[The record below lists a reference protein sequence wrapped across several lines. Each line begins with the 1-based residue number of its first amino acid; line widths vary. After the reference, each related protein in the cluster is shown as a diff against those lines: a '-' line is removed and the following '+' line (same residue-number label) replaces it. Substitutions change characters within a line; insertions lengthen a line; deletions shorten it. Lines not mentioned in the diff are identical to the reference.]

1 MKYRKLA
8 FATSPIALAVVLTS
22 CGGSSVDVM
31 PTDEAPAAA
40 AGASNSTDEID
51 AGTSEESEEIE
62 QVTTLNS
69 VTGRVADGY
78 IRGAT
83 VCVDLNESDSCED
96 DEPTALTGAGG
107 IYDLDIP
114 EGAEDK
120 PIVADISAEAID
132 EDTGEAIGEPL
143 VLVAPAD
150 RPEFVSPITTLIHQ
164 EIQSNPSLSVEDAE
178 ESVKQVLGV
187 EESEISLFD
196 DYVAGSDDAETGED
210 AQRDFSF
217 LHDTA
222 RVVTSMMKD
231 IEREVESAAVDSGID
246 VAGSVDTK
254 RAIREIVRNEV
265 ALLLP
270 AITELVIESYNNS
283 NSELIDGVNEE
294 GASQESGRVEFDPDA
309 LAISLRP
316 DDVSVNVRD
325 RIEAV
330 VERTEVVAAD
340 IEQALGDGVYWL
352 EFDCSDDD
360 VELVPDEAYELS
372 EEYSIDEYH
381 EREVGGVSEELLND
395 DAIDADGTV
404 HSKHEGCGYF
414 YGHVQL
420 NESGDELVSTNY
432 VFDAVSGAWTEEM
445 PSEEDDYYADFS
457 LVDGQWLQTDESGPS
472 GDVEFSDDGVAV
484 VTNSE
489 GVMVLRAASRS
500 LGASSVLSHLRADGA
515 EDVWYSLAQPDDMFV
530 SGSQVNLISVKE
542 SRNSYVMFNTPSW
555 DDEIGACLEYGDNC
569 NVSGLYSEYGFQALS
584 SIAEIQERA
593 ISGVQISQLT
603 DYTGPGGTMTL
614 LMDESNDGTLPTSG
628 IVEWTFGYGHFVD
641 EFDEV
646 NEFDEDYEFVED
658 YKAVMYDVDTAST
671 YYPDECYLPGAPGIP
686 FPEDE
691 FGESEELVTNPDEE
705 LLREEEFGFDVDEM
719 QEEANVQSDDIDTD
733 ADFSS
738 EPYSEIEKELLER
751 ELSENG
757 DEIYPV
763 CVQPGV
769 DYTDVSNGEDSY
781 QTGETKGESRSQ
793 SRWELIEVDGVS
805 MIEVTM
811 PDTSG
816 RFDGDEQQSTLLI
829 ENDGVIRLGARF
841 PSTYVDTVLTYNEAA
856 FTTLRSLIER
866 GPLGTK

>member
-1 MKYRKLA
+1 M
-8 FATSPIALAVVLTS
+8 
-22 CGGSSVDVM
+22 
-31 PTDEAPAAA
+31 
-40 AGASNSTDEID
+40 
-51 AGTSEESEEIE
+51 
-62 QVTTLNS
+62 
-69 VTGRVADGY
+69 
-78 IRGAT
+78 
-83 VCVDLNESDSCED
+83 
-96 DEPTALTGAGG
+96 
-107 IYDLDIP
+107 
-114 EGAEDK
+114 
-120 PIVADISAEAID
+120 
-132 EDTGEAIGEPL
+132 
-143 VLVAPAD
+143 
-150 RPEFVSPITTLIHQ
+150 
-164 EIQSNPSLSVEDAE
+164 
-178 ESVKQVLGV
+178 
-187 EESEISLFD
+187 
-196 DYVAGSDDAETGED
+196 
-210 AQRDFSF
+210 
-217 LHDTA
+217 
-222 RVVTSMMKD
+222 
-231 IEREVESAAVDSGID
+231 
-246 VAGSVDTK
+246 
-254 RAIREIVRNEV
+254 
-265 ALLLP
+265 
-270 AITELVIESYNNS
+270 
-283 NSELIDGVNEE
+283 
-294 GASQESGRVEFDPDA
+294 
-309 LAISLRP
+309 
-316 DDVSVNVRD
+316 
-325 RIEAV
+325 
-330 VERTEVVAAD
+330 
-340 IEQALGDGVYWL
+340 
-352 EFDCSDDD
+352 
-360 VELVPDEAYELS
+360 
-372 EEYSIDEYH
+372 
-381 EREVGGVSEELLND
+381 
-395 DAIDADGTV
+395 
-404 HSKHEGCGYF
+404 
-414 YGHVQL
+414 
-420 NESGDELVSTNY
+420 
-432 VFDAVSGAWTEEM
+432 
-445 PSEEDDYYADFS
+445 
-457 LVDGQWLQTDESGPS
+457 
-472 GDVEFSDDGVAV
+472 AV

-542 SRNSYVMFNTPSW
+542 SRNSYVMFT
-555 DDEIGACLEYGDNC
+555 
-569 NVSGLYSEYGFQALS
+569 LS

-658 YKAVMYDVDTAST
+658 Y
-671 YYPDECYLPGAPGIP
+671 DECYLPGAPGIP

-733 ADFSS
+733 TDFSS